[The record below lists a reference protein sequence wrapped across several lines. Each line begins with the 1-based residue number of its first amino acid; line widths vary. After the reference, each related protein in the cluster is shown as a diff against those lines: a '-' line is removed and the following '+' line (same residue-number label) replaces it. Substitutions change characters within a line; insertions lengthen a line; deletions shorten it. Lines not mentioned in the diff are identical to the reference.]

1 MLKGLLKMSML
12 KIISEDKA
20 TGYQIIKKVNEL
32 TGEKPSSGSVYPIL
46 KSMVNKG
53 WITGRNLNEKIIYEI
68 TETGKKV
75 VEAHGSMKQYYE
87 QKISGSITLARGT
100 FNDLHVA
107 LVDDSTL
114 VSKVAGE
121 VSSLIAH
128 GVAPERIN
136 LVLSKTLAT
145 LQKLE

>member
-1 MLKGLLKMSML
+1 
-12 KIISEDKA
+12 
-20 TGYQIIKKVNEL
+20 
-32 TGEKPSSGSVYPIL
+32 
-46 KSMVNKG
+46 
-53 WITGRNLNEKIIYEI
+53 
-68 TETGKKV
+68 
-75 VEAHGSMKQYYE
+75 MKQYYE
-87 QKISGSITLARGT
+87 QKISGSITLAHGT

-114 VSKVAGE
+114 VSQVAGE

-128 GVAPERIN
+128 GVTPEKIN